1 MNTERIALAGAGI
14 MGKGMGQRL
23 LAAGYRLT
31 VIAHR
36 NRANIDALV
45 ADGAQEAG
53 TPAALVR
60 NADVIL
66 LCLPDT
72 QTARNMIASFEH
84 HLQPGQ
90 IVVDMGTSEP
100 ALAAEMVER
109 LEARGCFFADAPVAG
124 GAIQAAEGKLG
135 ALVGASPAVL
145 EQITPVLS
153 VLCAR
158 ISAMGP
164 PGSGAKAKLI
174 SNYLVVIMVES
185 IVETYDMARRAGVD
199 WSELYGAMLQG
210 SNNSVA
216 LQRIIEPA
224 LTGNYDG
231 YRFSVAHALKD
242 LRYFLAMTD
251 DLGGRSDS
259 AIATLRFY
267 EDAVAAGKGE
277 WNVSRL
283 LQPQGQDE

>member
-1 MNTERIALAGAGI
+1 MNTQRVALAGAGI

-31 VIAHR
+31 VMAHR
-36 NRANIDALV
+36 NRANIDELV
-45 ADGAQEAG
+45 ADGADEAV
-53 TPAALVR
+53 TPADLVR
-60 NADVIL
+60 DAKFIL

-72 QTARNMIASFEH
+72 ETARQMITSFED

-90 IVVDMGTSEP
+90 IVIDMGTSEP
-100 ALAAEMVER
+100 LLAEEMVER
-109 LEARGCFFADAPVAG
+109 LERKGCVFADAPVAG
-124 GAIQAAEGKLG
+124 GAVQAAEGTLG
-135 ALVGASPAVL
+135 ALVGASPDVL
-145 EQITPVLS
+145 ERIRPVLS

-158 ISAMGP
+158 ISVMGP

-174 SNYLVVIMVES
+174 SNSLVVNMVQG

-216 LQRIIEPA
+216 LQRIVEPA

-242 LRYFLAMTD
+242 LRYFLRMTE
-251 DLGGRSDS
+251 DLGGPSD
-259 AIATLRFY
+259 AALATLRFY

-283 LQPQGQDE
+283 LQAHPQTE